1 MQYRVLDRRT
11 LRYKDGGFVPDW
23 SIDDDYINNNNST
36 IDIVSA
42 AVNANVG
49 DLIFL
54 IKTSGARAKGIITSV
69 DNDALQITFKSD
81 KELFNDNIL
90 NPLAAAFE
98 SDTEIDVAGVFG
110 IDVIAEMI
118 MIYWGKNIDPCRR
131 LPITVTTSGNTEI
144 YWTWQETQINF
155 VDWLVSLFKDYSI
168 VITFDI
174 DFDTATTDLENR
186 KAKYIVNISVVNND
200 NDMIKDNVSTQTI
213 KYTKEGLPEKTCCWV
228 VDKETKEPITL
239 MSGRNKFD
247 ATFGWGDSVLD
258 GRTGKAE
265 DVPGDGQE
273 SNVSSYIS
281 IQGGQDY
288 VLSWANG
295 DMVERK
301 IMFYDSQG
309 MVITFEH
316 NSANTTYLEYNGV
329 SGYFTFTSPSGATK
343 LRICYP
349 KRGTN
354 IQFEQGTTPTAYE
367 VYSYKAIYYLCV
379 RSDGSYE
386 ITTNK
391 DDPDRILPVRTVFAE
406 YDMSN
411 GNDNTAVEQVAANEL
426 KLSSLNHAIEIEIP
440 SDTKMFDF
448 ELAKYGDRYKIIT
461 KNGTIT
467 SIYSGKRE
475 SSASNMVTLLFGIGR
490 LNFTDL
496 IKDTLRSR
504 KYTKIYSR
512 QE

>member
-11 LRYKDGGFVPDW
+11 LKYKDGGFVRSW

-49 DLIFL
+49 DLVFL
-54 IKTSGARAKGIITSV
+54 IRTSGAYDKGIITSV
-69 DNDALQITFKSD
+69 DNEALQIAYKSD

-90 NPLAAAFE
+90 NPLASEFVD
-98 SDTEIDVAGVFG
+98 DTGIEVAGVVG
-110 IDVIAEMI
+110 IDTVAELI
-118 MIYWGKNIDPCRR
+118 MIYWGKNVDTYRR
-131 LPITVTTSGNTEI
+131 LPMTITTSGSAEI

-168 VITFDI
+168 VVSFDV
-174 DFDTATTDLENR
+174 DFDTATMDLENR
-186 KAKYIVNISVVNND
+186 NAKYIINIAAVNND

-213 KYTKEGLPEKTCCWV
+213 KYTKEALPEKTCCWV
-228 VDKETKEPITL
+228 VDKESKEPITV
-239 MSGRNKFD
+239 MAGKNIFD
-247 ATFGWGDSVLD
+247 ATFGYADSVLNPQ
-258 GRTGKAE
+258 TGE
-265 DVPGDGQE
+265 VPDAPEGQE
-273 SNVSSYIS
+273 SNVSSYILV
-281 IQGGQDY
+281 QGGSTY
-288 VLSWANG
+288 VLSWTNG
-295 DMVERK
+295 DSFDRY
-301 IMFYDSQG
+301 IMFYDRQG
-309 MVITFEH
+309 RVITFDD
-316 NSANTTYLEYNGV
+316 NGTNKTYLSYNGV
-329 SGYFTFTSPSGATK
+329 SGYFTFTVPSSAKK

-349 KRGTN
+349 KNGRN
-354 IQFEQGTTPTAYE
+354 IQFELGSTPTSYE

-379 RSDGSYE
+379 RSNGTYE
-386 ITTNK
+386 ITPNK
-391 DDPDRILPVRTVFAE
+391 DDPDRILPVRTVFVE
-406 YDMSN
+406 YDMNSSGEN
-411 GNDNTAVEQVAANEL
+411 MSVEDIAANEL

-440 SDTKMFDF
+440 NDTKMFDF

-467 SIYSGKRE
+467 SIYSGRRE
-475 SSASNMVTLLFGIGR
+475 SSSSNLVTLLFGIGR

-504 KYTKIYSR
+504 KYSKVYSR